1 MWDTAL
7 LLSRFSF
14 CIYIHRTARFTG
26 SERKRGEAA
35 QLTRILLP
43 LILLEGFPAKADG
56 GQSEAEQDL
65 PPSASEIAFQPQSPV
80 APLEGR
86 VMQSPRKGRLAP
98 TEGRTRPLHPHKA
111 AAADLGPPRLTRWSR
126 SPAGARHRHPHPE
139 PPAPLRAAGPSPTEP
154 LLVFQKPFPNTATPQ
169 PPPPPGLGK
178 RLRRGGG
185 EGPRPEP
192 PAGPRWGRSGG
203 GGPPCLRYRHRSS
216 SASPSS
222 APSHHC
228 GSADGSSVTS
238 LFLPPCFDPAVL
250 IVQANPTLPA
260 LAACQD
266 CY

>member
-98 TEGRTRPLHPHKA
+98 TAGRTRPLHPHKA
-111 AAADLGPPRLTRWSR
+111 AAADLGPPGSPDGAAARPGRGTGTPIPNPQRRSEPLGRAPPSRCWFFRSHFLTRPRRSRLPLRGSGSACGGAEVKAPGR
-126 SPAGARHRHPHPE
+126 SPRQGRAGAALGAAAPHACAIGTA
-139 PPAPLRAAGPSPTEP
+139 PPAHPPLP
-154 LLVFQKPFPNTATPQ
+154 
-169 PPPPPGLGK
+169 
-178 RLRRGGG
+178 
-185 EGPRPEP
+185 
-192 PAGPRWGRSGG
+192 
-203 GGPPCLRYRHRSS
+203 
-216 SASPSS
+216 
-222 APSHHC
+222 
-228 GSADGSSVTS
+228 
-238 LFLPPCFDPAVL
+238 LPPTTAAAQMAAV
-250 IVQANPTLPA
+250 
-260 LAACQD
+260 
-266 CY
+266 